1 MKHDTI
7 SDKDYDDMDT
17 SEESKQSGPNK
28 RPVNLPTTQPP
39 TFGPQNRS
47 GNTGVNAVGQETP
60 VDPFKYVSRG
70 MPPTATSS
78 LPYYQRSTIT
88 VDASNKLLE
97 YDLDFRM
104 NSIYDIVADSTNVDL
119 NTDSTGVLN
128 VLKPTSE
135 GGAVQPMWRDFYKS
149 IYKYYSVL
157 ACRWNIKVQNLS
169 TRPIY
174 FYTIYRNSMYPPQG
188 VDRRYMQFWPGTRC
202 YRIAPL
208 AKIVTTAGNL
218 DADNNAGA
226 APSIADASENAVW
239 GGGKDVIS
247 VGDQWYPGKINRE
260 IRDDTEAK
268 TWIEMES
275 RPSLIENLV
284 FRWVP
289 EDQGTNNRTGV
300 QSNRGASDVHA
311 HFKFRFELNIEYLV
325 QFKDQ
330 VIQIKYPVTDNPLV
344 LTPTAYTTL

>member
-1 MKHDTI
+1 MPIYDDNHRRPQPVD
-7 SDKDYDDMDT
+7 DDMDT
-17 SEESKQSGPNK
+17 SNETTESRSA
-28 RPVNLPTTQPP
+28 
-39 TFGPQNRS
+39 NRNATS
-47 GNTGVNAVGQETP
+47 AANTVGQETP
-60 VDPFKYVSRG
+60 VDPFKHVSRG

-78 LPYYQRSTIT
+78 LPFYSRATVT
-88 VDASNKLLE
+88 VDASNKMLE
-97 YDLDFRM
+97 YDLDFRL
-104 NSIYDIVADSTNVDL
+104 NSIYDIVADSTTVDV
-119 NTDSTGVLN
+119 NSDASGVLN
-128 VLKPTSE
+128 ILKPTGD
-135 GGAVQPMWRDFYKS
+135 GGAQQPMWRSFYS
-149 IYKYYSVL
+149 NIYKYYSVL
-157 ACRWNIKVQNLS
+157 ACRWHIKVQNLS

-174 FYTIYRNSMYPPQG
+174 MYSIYRNSTYPPQG

-202 YRIAPL
+202 HRIAPL
-208 AKIVTTAGNL
+208 AKIVSTAGNL
-218 DADNNAGA
+218 STDNIAGA
-226 APSIADASENAVW
+226 APALADASQNALS

-284 FRWVP
+284 LRWVP
-289 EDQGTNNRTGV
+289 EDQGTTNRNGIISDRGT
-300 QSNRGASDVHA
+300 SNVHA
-311 HFKFRFELNIEYLV
+311 HFKFRYELNIEYLV